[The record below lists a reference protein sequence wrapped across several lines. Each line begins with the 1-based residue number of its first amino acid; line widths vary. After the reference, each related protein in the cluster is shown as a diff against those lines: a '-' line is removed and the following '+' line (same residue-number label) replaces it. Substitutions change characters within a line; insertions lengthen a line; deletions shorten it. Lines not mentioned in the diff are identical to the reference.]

1 MNDIEISTGKL
12 IESLRKGEAYQRYVA
27 CEKALRVYPELEE
40 QLDKLRRD
48 TIEMYSTMSGDE
60 LLAHCDELTRR
71 HQEMQKIPQVNA
83 YIEAEAELCSEVRR
97 VYRSVID
104 AIGIR
109 MPGM

>member
-1 MNDIEISTGKL
+1 MNDIELSTVRL
-12 IESLRKGEAYQRYVA
+12 IDSIRQGEAYRRYVD
-27 CEKALRVYPELEE
+27 CEKALSIYPGLEE

-71 HQEMQKIPQVNA
+71 HQEMQKIPEVNA

-104 AIGIR
+104 SIGIR

>member
-1 MNDIEISTGKL
+1 MNDIELSTGKL
-12 IESLRKGEAYQRYVA
+12 IESIRKGEAYQRYVA

-48 TIEMYSTMSGDE
+48 TIEMYSTMSG
-60 LLAHCDELTRR
+60 DELTRR